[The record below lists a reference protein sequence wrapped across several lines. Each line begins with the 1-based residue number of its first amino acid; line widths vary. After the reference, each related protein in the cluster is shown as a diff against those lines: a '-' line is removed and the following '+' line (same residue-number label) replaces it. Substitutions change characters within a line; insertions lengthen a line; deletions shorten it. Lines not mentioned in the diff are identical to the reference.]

1 MKKIVLLGLMSL
13 LMLGACNATPAAD
26 PLAIHEL
33 TVVPDNIQKNIVSN
47 DRIQLLHENNASY
60 YLVYYSKGN
69 VLASITAEGNRLI
82 IQLEEGSEQR
92 KEAQPYIFQINVK
105 NPELD
110 TIDLRINGQSTPI
123 NRMTIM

>member
-1 MKKIVLLGLMSL
+1 MKKLVLLGLISL
-13 LMLGACNATPAAD
+13 LMLGACSATPPTD
-26 PLAIHEL
+26 PPTIHEL
-33 TVVPDNIQKNIVSN
+33 TVVPDNVQKNIVSN
-47 DRIQLLHENNASY
+47 DRIQLLHEKDAPY

-92 KEAQPYIFQINVK
+92 KEAQPYVFKITVK

-110 TIDLRINGQSTPI
+110 TIDLRINGQSMPI
-123 NRMTIM
+123 DRMTIM